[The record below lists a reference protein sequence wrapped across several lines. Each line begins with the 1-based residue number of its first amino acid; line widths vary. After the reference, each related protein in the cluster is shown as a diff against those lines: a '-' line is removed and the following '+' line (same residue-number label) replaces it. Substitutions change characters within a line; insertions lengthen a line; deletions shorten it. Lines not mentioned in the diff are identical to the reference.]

1 MNLKKFLDNE
11 INVLNRLKHRNI
23 VEFLGVQQTRNALYI
38 AFELCEGGD
47 FQAYLR
53 RHGPLPELEAQKF
66 FK

>member
-47 FQAYLR
+47 F
-53 RHGPLPELEAQKF
+53 
-66 FK
+66 